1 MNFTLLQ
8 AAGKSG
14 GWEQMIFFIPMI
26 AIFYFF
32 MIRPQMK
39 KQKDQK
45 KLVESITKG
54 DKIVTL
60 GGIQAKV
67 TEVSD
72 TYLII
77 ESEGTKLRINKS
89 AVSMEATQALYPA
102 KKDEAKK

>member
-1 MNFTLLQ
+1 MNITLLQ
-8 AAGKSG
+8 AAQNGQ
-14 GWEQMIFFIPMI
+14 GWQQLLFIVPMI

-39 KQKDQK
+39 KQKEQK
-45 KLVESITKG
+45 KLVESIAKG

-67 TEVSD
+67 VEVGE
-72 TYLII
+72 THLVI

-89 AVSMEATQALYPA
+89 AVSMEATQALATPA
-102 KKDEAKK
+102 KKD